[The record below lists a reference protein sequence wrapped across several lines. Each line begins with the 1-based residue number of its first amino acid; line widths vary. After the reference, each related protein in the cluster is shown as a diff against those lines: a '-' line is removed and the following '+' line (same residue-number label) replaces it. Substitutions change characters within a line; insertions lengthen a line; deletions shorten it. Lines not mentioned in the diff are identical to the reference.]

1 MNLELKSYFKL
12 HFIVLIWGFTAILG
26 LLIALPAV
34 EVVLFRTFL
43 ATLTL
48 GILLTARKRNF
59 AIGKKEIIKIVA
71 TGFIIAA
78 HWILFFWAARVS
90 TASVCL
96 AGIATCSFWTSLFE
110 PVMTNRKVKIYEVI
124 LGVVVVFGL
133 YIIFRFEFQ
142 YALGITMA
150 IVSAMLA
157 SIFTVLNGQF
167 THRHNPYTITFYEM
181 LGAFLGT
188 LLFLPFYA
196 IYLSEGTVQLLPSS
210 LDWVYL
216 LILSIICTVYA
227 FSASVKIQQVLSAF
241 VVNLTVNLE
250 PVYGI
255 VLAFLIFGEQEEMSA
270 GFYLGTLVIL
280 LSVLSYPLINKMA
293 KRKALQSDVLR

>member
-1 MNLELKSYFKL
+1 MNIELRSYFKL

-43 ATLTL
+43 ATITL

-59 AIGKKEIIKIVA
+59 AIGKREIIKIIA

-150 IVSAMLA
+150 IISAMLA

-188 LLFLPFYA
+188 ILFLPFYA
-196 IYLSEGTVQLLPSS
+196 IYFSEGGLALMPSG
-210 LDWVYL
+210 LDWLYL

>member
-1 MNLELKSYFKL
+1 MNLELRSYFKL

-34 EVVLFRTFL
+34 EIVLFRTFL

-48 GILLTARKRNF
+48 GILLTYRKRNF
-59 AIGKKEIIKIVA
+59 AIGSREILKIIA

-78 HWILFFWAARVS
+78 HWVLFFWAARVS

-167 THRHNPYTITFYEM
+167 THRHSPYTITFYEM

-188 LLFLPFYA
+188 LLFLPFYV
-196 IYLSEGTVQLLPSS
+196 IYFTDGHLVLFPSN
-210 LDWVYL
+210 LDWIYL

-255 VLAFLIFGEQEEMSA
+255 ILAFLIFGKEEEMSA
-270 GFYLGTLVIL
+270 GFYLGTFVIL

>member
-1 MNLELKSYFKL
+1 MNIELKSYFKL

-43 ATLTL
+43 ATITL

-59 AIGKKEIIKIVA
+59 AIGKREIIKIIA

-150 IVSAMLA
+150 IISAMLA

-188 LLFLPFYA
+188 VLFLPFYA
-196 IYLSEGTVQLLPSS
+196 IYFSEGGLELMPSG
-210 LDWVYL
+210 LDWLYL

>member
-1 MNLELKSYFKL
+1 MNIELRSYFKL

-48 GILLTARKRNF
+48 GILLTVRKRNF
-59 AIGKKEIIKIVA
+59 AIGKREIIKIIA

-124 LGVVVVFGL
+124 LGVVVVLGL

-150 IVSAMLA
+150 VISAMLA

-188 LLFLPFYA
+188 LIFLPFYA
-196 IYLSEGTVQLLPSS
+196 FYFSDSGLDLLPSG
-210 LDWVYL
+210 LDWLFL
-216 LILSIICTVYA
+216 LILSILCTVYA

>member
-1 MNLELKSYFKL
+1 MNIELKSYFKL

-43 ATLTL
+43 ATITL

-59 AIGKKEIIKIVA
+59 AIGKSEIIKIIA

-150 IVSAMLA
+150 IISAMLA

-188 LLFLPFYA
+188 VLFLPFYA
-196 IYLSEGTVQLLPSS
+196 IYFSEGGLELMPSG
-210 LDWVYL
+210 LDWLYL

>member
-43 ATLTL
+43 ATLAL
-48 GILLTARKRNF
+48 GVLLTARRRNF
-59 AIGKKEIIKIVA
+59 AIGNREIIKIVA

-150 IVSAMLA
+150 VISAMLA

-188 LLFLPFYA
+188 ILFLPFYA
-196 IYLSEGTVQLLPSS
+196 YYFNEGNVQLTPTA
-210 LDWVYL
+210 LDWIYL
-216 LILSIICTVYA
+216 LILSILCTVYA

-255 VLAFLIFGEQEEMSA
+255 ILAFLIFGKDEEMSA
-270 GFYLGTLVIL
+270 GFYLGTFIIL

-293 KRKALQSDVLR
+293 KRKALQSDVIR